1 MQVHGRLTTVDTP
14 VLVHDLSRTG
24 FAVLS
29 QLPFPPGQTLAFRI
43 GGPGVREFMVAAS
56 AVRTLPVRDRPG
68 LHLSGFRFVPSDVL
82 GVVPFAQIE
91 RLIEA
96 VSGVESVLNAP

>member
-1 MQVHGRLTTVDTP
+1 
-14 VLVHDLSRTG
+14 
-24 FAVLS
+24 
-29 QLPFPPGQTLAFRI
+29 
-43 GGPGVREFMVAAS
+43 MVAAS